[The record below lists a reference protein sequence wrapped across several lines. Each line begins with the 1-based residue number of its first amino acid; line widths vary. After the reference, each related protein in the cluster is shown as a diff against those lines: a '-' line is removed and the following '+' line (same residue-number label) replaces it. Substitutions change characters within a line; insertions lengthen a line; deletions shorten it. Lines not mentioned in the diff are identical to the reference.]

1 MKVGD
6 LVKHP
11 QGIDNVC
18 SKMYSCGLI
27 LESQLVGFGPSD
39 NRVMQH
45 LVWWCDEHGPMQYSE
60 SSLEV
65 ISESR

>member
-11 QGIDNVC
+11 RGIDNVC
-18 SKMYSCGLI
+18 KDTYSFGLI
-27 LESQLVGFGPSD
+27 LESELVGHAD
-39 NRVMQH
+39 NRVMLY

>member
-11 QGIDNVC
+11 QGITNVC
-18 SKMYSCGLI
+18 SKIYSCGLI
-27 LESQLVGFGPSD
+27 LKSKLLTGPTGD
-39 NRVMQH
+39 RVMQY
-45 LVWWCDEHGPMQYSE
+45 LVWWCDDEYGPMQYSE
-60 SSLEV
+60 DNLEV

>member
-11 QGIDNVC
+11 QGITNVC
-18 SKMYSCGLI
+18 SKIYSCGLI
-27 LESQLVGFGPSD
+27 LKSKLLTGPTGD
-39 NRVMQH
+39 RVMQH

-65 ISESR
+65 ISAGG

>member
-11 QGIDNVC
+11 KGMVNVC
-18 SKMYSCGLI
+18 SKIYSCGLI
-27 LESQLVGFGPSD
+27 LKSHMAGHVD

-65 ISESR
+65 ISETI

>member
-11 QGIDNVC
+11 QGIVNVC
-18 SKMYSCGLI
+18 KGIYSFGLI
-27 LESQLVGFGPSD
+27 LEAQLVGPAD
-39 NRVMQH
+39 NRTMLH

-65 ISESR
+65 ISEGR